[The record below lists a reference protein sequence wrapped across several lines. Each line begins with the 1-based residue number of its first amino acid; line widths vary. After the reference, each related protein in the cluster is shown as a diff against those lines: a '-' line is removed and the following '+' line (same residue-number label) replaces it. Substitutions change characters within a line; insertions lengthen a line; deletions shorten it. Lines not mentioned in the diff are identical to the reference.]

1 MTQRKYEPGLTITSL
16 TALNIRIEV
25 GKIFGTPI
33 YLRDRA
39 ISPKWFE
46 QMNLK
51 TLNEMIEGGIIR
63 EAMRI

>member
-1 MTQRKYEPGLTITSL
+1 MTQRKYNQGLTITSL
-16 TALNIRIEV
+16 TELNIKIKV

-51 TLNEMIEGGIIR
+51 TLNGMIEGKEIR
-63 EAMRI
+63 EAVRI